1 MEKMDKKKLMETVV
15 ITGTRDLLL
24 ETLTKIGC
32 QYELAEKEDDNRIF
46 FSYQG
51 EHFFVDATNDWK
63 YIQIWDTFWGSVEL
77 YDIDEFS
84 RLKQAVNGSNLNNS
98 VTTIYT
104 INEEGNTIDVHSKSV
119 ILFVYGIPHIE
130 DYLKTELNDF
140 FQAHQFV
147 KLEMTKLREK
157 MQQFHCDGVF
167 FS

>member
-1 MEKMDKKKLMETVV
+1 MEKEELKETVV

-24 ETLTKIGC
+24 ETLTNIGC

-63 YIQIWDTFWGSVEL
+63 YIQIWDMFWESVEL

-84 RLKQAVNGSNLNNS
+84 RLKKAVNGSNLNNS

-104 INEEGNTIDVHSKSV
+104 INEEGKTIDVHSKSV
-119 ILFVYGIPHIE
+119 ILFVYGIPEIE
-130 DYLKTELNDF
+130 DYLKAELNDF
-140 FQAHQFV
+140 FHAHQYV
-147 KLEMTKLREK
+147 KARNGKAEGKRRNNSILISI
-157 MQQFHCDGVF
+157 FG
-167 FS
+167 

>member
-1 MEKMDKKKLMETVV
+1 MEKEKLRETVV

-84 RLKQAVNGSNLNNS
+84 RLKQAINGSNLNNS

-119 ILFVYGIPHIE
+119 ILFVYGIPQIE
-130 DYLKTELNDF
+130 DYLKAELNDF

-147 KLEMTKLREK
+147 KLEMAKLREK
-157 MQQFHCDGVF
+157 EATIP
-167 FS
+167 S